1 MWDPRAVLTVGSMK
15 LLLPA
20 LGLALASS
28 AGADIIWT
36 GAVSGDIFDEANWD
50 LSQSS
55 VTVID
60 PNVTIDDDVVIRD
73 APADVVITET
83 GGGQFRF
90 QVNEGRAVT
99 IDNSRVV
106 AGGNDGIGCFQGSQ
120 VGITIEVKNG
130 GQLEPYFVVNRVL
143 VKIDATSSAIFGGP
157 GDPLNISS
165 VDLEYGSVLA
175 FLEEDPNEFLN
186 EHLNSVTVQGVPGV
200 PGGNLNI
207 VSDGGNG
214 TIVTVIP
221 QTIGTS
227 YCTANPNS
235 TGVPSVLIGL
245 GSDLVADNDLTLEC
259 GNMPSGS
266 FAFFLTSQL
275 QGFTSN
281 PGGSEGNL
289 CLGGAIGRY
298 VGPGQIQQAGPAGTV
313 SLLLDLTQIPSP
325 TGFVAASAGETWNFQ
340 TWFRDTSAQ
349 GTAVSNF
356 SAGLEVSLQ

>member
-1 MWDPRAVLTVGSMK
+1 MK
-15 LLLPA
+15 LPQLVA
-20 LGLALASS
+20 ALALAPAAS
-28 AGADIIWT
+28 ADIVWT

-60 PNVTIDDDVVIRD
+60 PNVSIDDDVVIRD

-90 QVNEGRAVT
+90 QVEEGRSVI

-106 AGGNDGIGCFQGSQ
+106 AAGNDGIGCFQGTQ
-120 VGITIEVKNG
+120 VGITIEVNNG
-130 GQLEPYFVVNRVL
+130 ASLEPYFVVNRVR
-143 VKIDATSSAIFGGP
+143 VKVDATSTAVFGGP
-157 GDPLNISS
+157 GDPLNIATI
-165 VDLEYGSVLA
+165 DLKYGSVLR
-175 FLEEDPNEFLN
+175 FLEEDPNEFLS
-186 EHLNSVTVQGVPGV
+186 EHLTSVTVDGAGAVPGV
-200 PGGNLNI
+200 NLNL

-214 TIVTVIP
+214 SIVTVIP

-227 YCTANPNS
+227 YCTANANS

-245 GSDLVADNDLTLEC
+245 GSALVADNDLTLEC
-259 GNMPSGS
+259 GSMPAGS

-275 QGFTSN
+275 QGFTTN

-313 SLLLDLTQIPSP
+313 ALTLDLNQVPSP
-325 TGFVAASAGETWNFQ
+325 TGFVAAAAGETWNFQ
-340 TWFRDTSAQ
+340 TWFRDSNGQ
-349 GTAVSNF
+349 GQAVSNF
-356 SAGLEVSLQ
+356 SQGLEVTLL